1 MGQHRHI
8 AAQEDNNGTSSS
20 LRGCMLEA
28 IRQWPVPFA
37 YIPDEIIR
45 LPTQPPMAYTGLTEG
60 VRKSPI
66 GSAKSMG
73 YWTHYAIDRYLPLP
87 ALWSNTFWDEHMIK
101 IYPCLVHVIKTFNG
115 NPHPHDPNIT
125 QTLKRR
131 RLACQFSAFAMALDG
146 GLTSHQE
153 VRRRAIARLRE
164 PEYSEHY
171 IDRFCQP
178 R

>member
-1 MGQHRHI
+1 
-8 AAQEDNNGTSSS
+8 
-20 LRGCMLEA
+20 MLEA

-87 ALWSNTFWDEHMIK
+87 ALWSNTFWDGNLSSGHLNGFRVSQGHIDIRWKRAHDQDLPMLG
-101 IYPCLVHVIKTFNG
+101 PCDQNL
-115 NPHPHDPNIT
+115 
-125 QTLKRR
+125 
-131 RLACQFSAFAMALDG
+131 
-146 GLTSHQE
+146 
-153 VRRRAIARLRE
+153 
-164 PEYSEHY
+164 
-171 IDRFCQP
+171 
-178 R
+178 